1 MKSVRMASVAIA
13 AGIAL
18 AFSGPAPA
26 DEKTTAAAQAT
37 ITVDG
42 EVYRFSGGCW
52 IDGDP
57 PRTLEAEGPGE
68 GPGGKPVHFVMLA
81 MTSAFGSYSIYAGN
95 AAEAGI
101 DDRIAAGGLSPDKL
115 ELTPTSLRA
124 SVVATTFAGKKRL
137 KKSVPAEVEI
147 TGCGNG

>member
-1 MKSVRMASVAIA
+1 MKPVRMASVAIA
-13 AGIAL
+13 AGMAL
-18 AFSGPAPA
+18 VLGNPAPA
-26 DEKTTAAAQAT
+26 DEKTASAMQAT

-42 EVYRFSGGCW
+42 KIYQFSGGCW

-81 MTSAFGSYSIYAGN
+81 MSSGFGSYTILAGN

-101 DDRIAAGGLSPDKL
+101 DDRIAAGGLPPDKL
-115 ELTPTSLRA
+115 ELTPTSMRA
-124 SVVATTFAGKKRL
+124 SGEATTFAGMKRL
-137 KKSVPAEVEI
+137 KKSVPAEIEI

>member
-1 MKSVRMASVAIA
+1 MASVAIA
-13 AGIAL
+13 AGVAL
-18 AFSGPAPA
+18 VFGSPASA
-26 DEKTTAAAQAT
+26 DEKTASAAQAT

-42 EVYRFSGGCW
+42 ETYQFSGGCW

-57 PRTLEAEGPGE
+57 PRTLEAQGPGE

-81 MTSAFGSYSIYAGN
+81 MTSGFGSYTIYAGN

-101 DDRIAAGGLSPDKL
+101 DDRIASGGLPPDKL

-124 SVVATTFAGKKRL
+124 SAAATTFAGMKRL
-137 KKSVPAEVEI
+137 KKSVPAVIEI